1 MLKRFCRKTG
11 VIFYFLC
18 VVMFVQAQY
27 VVTGGTG
34 TPYLEDDSN
43 NRVHVY
49 LVNGMENLTISYTS
63 ASSTTHQWYKFK
75 TKALEREPV
84 ACEQNGTTS
93 VIRNIEEGSGYY
105 VDDPA
110 SGLNGWFVWI
120 IDYSKYA
127 FNPQTLTVKYG
138 DCSNVR
144 LALSPLPTEM
154 TYRLPATGASKSL
167 KRQYEVAYQT
177 LNWSDTDKQFSQIAK
192 TVTLSSANSDNLDFV
207 PAPLCDT
214 EFTLSGDQYA
224 KYFNENKSLTTE
236 TYQAVAVEAHADT
249 TLTVDNAPN
258 LISGEEGLSAPVSV
272 HFKAYVNDPVASLL
286 VWKIYKDTEE
296 DNPLI
301 RYTGNE
307 LDYTFREAGTFTASL
322 EVSDR
327 SGTCTD
333 NSNTYSFKIVESFL
347 DVPNAFSPGTT
358 PGVNDEFRVAYKS
371 IVDYKIWIFNRWG
384 VEMYHST
391 NPGAGWDGKKSGKY
405 VAPGVYFYVIE
416 AKGSDGVKHNRR
428 GSINILRPKTI
439 DDTISNE

>member
-1 MLKRFCRKTG
+1 MVLW
-11 VIFYFLC
+11 
-18 VVMFVQAQY
+18 
-27 VVTGGTG
+27 
-34 TPYLEDDSN
+34 N
-43 NRVHVY
+43 HVY

-93 VIRNIEEGSGYY
+93 VIKNIEEGSGYY

-236 TYQAVAVEAHADT
+236 TYQAVAVEAHAR
-249 TLTVDNAPN
+249 
-258 LISGEEGLSAPVSV
+258 SV
-272 HFKAYVNDPVASLL
+272 
-286 VWKIYKDTEE
+286 
-296 DNPLI
+296 
-301 RYTGNE
+301 
-307 LDYTFREAGTFTASL
+307 
-322 EVSDR
+322 
-327 SGTCTD
+327 
-333 NSNTYSFKIVESFL
+333 
-347 DVPNAFSPGTT
+347 
-358 PGVNDEFRVAYKS
+358 
-371 IVDYKIWIFNRWG
+371 
-384 VEMYHST
+384 
-391 NPGAGWDGKKSGKY
+391 
-405 VAPGVYFYVIE
+405 
-416 AKGSDGVKHNRR
+416 KGSA
-428 GSINILRPKTI
+428 
-439 DDTISNE
+439 